1 MYENHHA
8 RDFVFYFV
16 PIGGNLLFA
25 EACELGYIS
34 CDAFL
39 SSEYFMQIGFKLV
52 TGYVLLL
59 GLMGSLVF
67 FGIYGEQR
75 LSTNY
80 DALVRL
86 SHLESSIAMVHKAA
100 LSGAGHDA
108 LLELS
113 SELAKK
119 LKKFDSTK
127 NSNEAAVIRRAQLA
141 NMGYKEKLEALKALY
156 SGINRYIELSKGNV
170 KNITDDVNRI
180 AGIIAAQ
187 RVSLLSVSSQ
197 DAQQKRHQ
205 RLKSMQESV
214 QNLQVAL
221 RLMEAT
227 SQKGDYDIAKDN
239 AESLLESCIALRT
252 SMKAMDLL
260 VLDRAIVAA
269 KNLNTDFIQLGQLY
283 NRALDVDSDIGSG
296 LSKVNVSIRQLADSQ
311 RDALAFVRE
320 SSILPGVI
328 IVAAA
333 VIVALISYL
342 LILRTSGLFVSRVE
356 QAVAGLISGEHPPSS
371 SKTRGMSQLETA
383 LWAVWSKVAEQ
394 TRALE
399 KIAEGKPVTDI
410 ENRLGLDA
418 LSRAIGDVEGTQ
430 REFEQ
435 SLRQCLESMNISATG
450 SSSDM
455 LQALKTYV
463 YDASTSLASVTEK
476 VQAIR
481 NSGVKLEK
489 GLSQAAGQS
498 EQAFASLHG
507 VNNFSELSSAVS
519 VALAG
524 IAKPS
529 GVPTA
534 SVAELKS
541 QFTEIERAM
550 KVMGWQVA
558 SYEDVARHLETLAI
572 NVNVEAARI
581 GSDTTAMGTIVEEI
595 RGLSGKCRHAAEAS
609 DNGKTIGSRALDRVF
624 SGLSALERR
633 SDSSIAT
640 ADKAAVKRAAQVLS
654 QLENVELA
662 LTAIFTKAGVTC
674 SNFVSET
681 EALVSVV
688 ENASVT
694 SIKLSGELVKSSTE
708 EAGNSLGQQPIEL
721 TEHVIVF
728 EDDALTLPK
737 LDL

>member
-1 MYENHHA
+1 
-8 RDFVFYFV
+8 
-16 PIGGNLLFA
+16 
-25 EACELGYIS
+25 
-34 CDAFL
+34 
-39 SSEYFMQIGFKLV
+39 MQIGFKLV

-59 GLMGSLVF
+59 GLMGALVF
-67 FGIYGEQR
+67 FGINGEQR
-75 LSTNY
+75 LSRNY

-113 SELAKK
+113 AELARK
-119 LKKFDSTK
+119 LKEFDSTR

-141 NMGYKEKLEALKALY
+141 NAGYKEKLEALNALY
-156 SGINRYIELSKGNV
+156 SGINRYIGLSKENV
-170 KNITDDVNRI
+170 KNITEDVDRI
-180 AGIIAAQ
+180 AGIIADQ

-197 DAQQKRHQ
+197 DAQQKRNQ
-205 RLKSMQESV
+205 RLKVMQQSV

-227 SQKGDYDIAKDN
+227 SQKNDYDLAKDS
-239 AESLLESCIALRT
+239 AESLLGSCMELRN

-260 VLDRAIVAA
+260 VLDRVIVAA

-283 NRALDVDSDIGSG
+283 NRALDVDSDVSSG
-296 LSKVNVSIRQLADSQ
+296 LSNVNVAIRQLADSQ

-320 SSILPGVI
+320 SSILPGII
-328 IVAAA
+328 IVAGA
-333 VIVALISYL
+333 VIIALISYL
-342 LILRTSGLFVSRVE
+342 LILRSSGQFVSRVG
-356 QAVAGLISGEHPPSS
+356 QAVAGLTSGERPPSS
-371 SKTRGMSQLETA
+371 STTSRMSPLETA
-383 LWAVWSKVAEQ
+383 LWAAWSKVADQ

-399 KIAEGKPVTDI
+399 NIAEGKPVSDI
-410 ENRLGLDA
+410 ENNLGLDA
-418 LSRAIGDVEGTQ
+418 LSRAIGEVEETQ
-430 REFEQ
+430 REVEQ
-435 SLRQCLESMNISATG
+435 SLRQCLDSVNIPATG

-455 LQALKTYV
+455 LQALKTCV
-463 YDASTSLASVTEK
+463 YDATTSLASVTEK
-476 VQAIR
+476 IQAIR

-489 GLSQAAGQS
+489 GISQAAGQS
-498 EQAFASLHG
+498 EQAFATLHG

-519 VALAG
+519 VALEV
-524 IAKPS
+524 IAKPCS
-529 GVPTA
+529 VPTA
-534 SVAELKS
+534 TVAELKS

-581 GSDTTAMGTIVEEI
+581 GSDTKAMGTIVDEI

-609 DNGKTIGSRALDRVF
+609 DNGKTLGSRVLDRIF
-624 SGLSALERR
+624 NGLSQLEEQSYPR
-633 SDSSIAT
+633 IAT
-640 ADKAAVKRAAQVLS
+640 ADKDAVKRAAQVLS

-662 LTAIFTKAGVTC
+662 LTAIFTKAGVAC
-674 SNFVSET
+674 SEFVSET

-688 ENASVT
+688 ENASAT
-694 SIKLSGELVKSSTE
+694 SAKLSEELAVSATE
-708 EAGNSLGQQPIEL
+708 EAENWLEQQPIEL
-721 TEHVIVF
+721 TDKVIAF
-728 EDDALTLPK
+728 DDEVITLPK

>member
-1 MYENHHA
+1 
-8 RDFVFYFV
+8 
-16 PIGGNLLFA
+16 
-25 EACELGYIS
+25 
-34 CDAFL
+34 
-39 SSEYFMQIGFKLV
+39 MQIGFKLV

-59 GLMGSLVF
+59 GLMGALVF
-67 FGIYGEQR
+67 FGINGEQR
-75 LSTNY
+75 LSRNY

-113 SELAKK
+113 AELARK
-119 LKKFDSTK
+119 LKEFDSTR

-141 NMGYKEKLEALKALY
+141 NAGYKEKLEALNALY
-156 SGINRYIELSKGNV
+156 SGINRYIGLSKENV
-170 KNITDDVNRI
+170 KNITEDVDRI
-180 AGIIAAQ
+180 AGIIADQ

-197 DAQQKRHQ
+197 DAQQKRNQ
-205 RLKSMQESV
+205 RLKVMQQSV

-227 SQKGDYDIAKDN
+227 SQKNDYDLAKDS
-239 AESLLESCIALRT
+239 AESLLGSCMELRN

-260 VLDRAIVAA
+260 VLDRVIVAA

-283 NRALDVDSDIGSG
+283 NRALDVDSDVSSG
-296 LSKVNVSIRQLADSQ
+296 LSNVNVAIRQLADSQ

-320 SSILPGVI
+320 SSILPGII
-328 IVAAA
+328 IVAGA
-333 VIVALISYL
+333 VIIALISYL
-342 LILRTSGLFVSRVE
+342 LILRSSGQFVSRVG
-356 QAVAGLISGEHPPSS
+356 QAVAGLTSGERPPSS
-371 SKTRGMSQLETA
+371 STTSRMSPLETA
-383 LWAVWSKVAEQ
+383 LWAAWSKVADQ

-399 KIAEGKPVTDI
+399 NIAEGKPVSDI
-410 ENRLGLDA
+410 ENNLGLDA
-418 LSRAIGDVEGTQ
+418 LSRAIGEVEETQ
-430 REFEQ
+430 REVEQ
-435 SLRQCLESMNISATG
+435 SLRQCLDSVNIPATG

-455 LQALKTYV
+455 LQALKTCV
-463 YDASTSLASVTEK
+463 YDATTSLASVTEK
-476 VQAIR
+476 IQAIR

-489 GLSQAAGQS
+489 GISQAAGQS
-498 EQAFASLHG
+498 EQAFATLHG

-519 VALAG
+519 VALEV
-524 IAKPS
+524 IAKPCS
-529 GVPTA
+529 VPTA
-534 SVAELKS
+534 TVAELKS

-581 GSDTTAMGTIVEEI
+581 GSDTTAMGTIVDEI

-609 DNGKTIGSRALDRVF
+609 DNGKTLGSRVLDRIF
-624 SGLSALERR
+624 NGLSQLEEQSYPR
-633 SDSSIAT
+633 IAT
-640 ADKAAVKRAAQVLS
+640 ADKDAVKRAAQVLS

-662 LTAIFTKAGVTC
+662 LTAIFTKAGVAC
-674 SNFVSET
+674 SEFVSET

-688 ENASVT
+688 ENDSAT
-694 SIKLSGELVKSSTE
+694 SAKLSEELAVSATE
-708 EAGNSLGQQPIEL
+708 EAENWLEQQPIEL
-721 TEHVIVF
+721 TDKVIAF
-728 EDDALTLPK
+728 DDEVITLPK

>member
-1 MYENHHA
+1 
-8 RDFVFYFV
+8 
-16 PIGGNLLFA
+16 
-25 EACELGYIS
+25 
-34 CDAFL
+34 
-39 SSEYFMQIGFKLV
+39 MQIGFKLV

-59 GLMGSLVF
+59 GLMGALVF
-67 FGIYGEQR
+67 FGINGEQR
-75 LSTNY
+75 LSRNY

-113 SELAKK
+113 AELARK
-119 LKKFDSTK
+119 LKEFDSTR

-141 NMGYKEKLEALKALY
+141 NAGYKEKLEALNALY
-156 SGINRYIELSKGNV
+156 SGINRYIGLSKENV
-170 KNITDDVNRI
+170 KNITEDVDRI
-180 AGIIAAQ
+180 AGIIADQ

-197 DAQQKRHQ
+197 DAQQKRNQ
-205 RLKSMQESV
+205 RLKVMQQSV

-227 SQKGDYDIAKDN
+227 SQKNDYDLAKDS
-239 AESLLESCIALRT
+239 AESLLGSCMELRN

-260 VLDRAIVAA
+260 VLDRVIVAA

-283 NRALDVDSDIGSG
+283 NRALDVDSDVSSG
-296 LSKVNVSIRQLADSQ
+296 LSNVNVAIRQLADSQ

-320 SSILPGVI
+320 SSILPGII
-328 IVAAA
+328 IVAGA
-333 VIVALISYL
+333 VIIALISYL
-342 LILRTSGLFVSRVE
+342 LILRSSGQFVSRVG
-356 QAVAGLISGEHPPSS
+356 QAVAGLTSGERPPSS
-371 SKTRGMSQLETA
+371 STTSRMSPLETA
-383 LWAVWSKVAEQ
+383 LWAAWSKVADQ

-399 KIAEGKPVTDI
+399 NIAEGKPVSDI
-410 ENRLGLDA
+410 ENNLGLDA
-418 LSRAIGDVEGTQ
+418 LSRAIGEVEETQ
-430 REFEQ
+430 REVEQ
-435 SLRQCLESMNISATG
+435 SLRQCLDSVNIPATG

-455 LQALKTYV
+455 LQALKTCV
-463 YDASTSLASVTEK
+463 YDATTSLASVTEK
-476 VQAIR
+476 IQAIR

-489 GLSQAAGQS
+489 GISQAAGQS
-498 EQAFASLHG
+498 EQAFATLHG

-519 VALAG
+519 VALEV
-524 IAKPS
+524 IAKPCS
-529 GVPTA
+529 VPTA
-534 SVAELKS
+534 TVAELKS

-581 GSDTTAMGTIVEEI
+581 GSDTTAMGTIVDEI

-609 DNGKTIGSRALDRVF
+609 DNGKTLGSRVLDRIF
-624 SGLSALERR
+624 NGLSQLEEQSYPR
-633 SDSSIAT
+633 IAT
-640 ADKAAVKRAAQVLS
+640 ADKDAVKRAAQVLS

-662 LTAIFTKAGVTC
+662 LTAIFTKAGVAC
-674 SNFVSET
+674 SEFVSET

-688 ENASVT
+688 ENASAT
-694 SIKLSGELVKSSTE
+694 SAKLSEELAVSATE
-708 EAGNSLGQQPIEL
+708 EAENWLEQQPIEL
-721 TEHVIVF
+721 TDKVIAF
-728 EDDALTLPK
+728 DDEVITLPK